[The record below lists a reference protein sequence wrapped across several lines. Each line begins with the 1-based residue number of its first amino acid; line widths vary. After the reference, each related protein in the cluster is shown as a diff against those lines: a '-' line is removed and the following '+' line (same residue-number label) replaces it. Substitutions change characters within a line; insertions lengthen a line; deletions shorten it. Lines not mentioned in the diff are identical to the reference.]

1 MPHAD
6 LKYSSDLEIDAAKL
20 LAEVEALIGR
30 HDSGAGACK
39 GRAYPADAFHHT
51 HALLEVAVLR
61 KPHRDTAFMSALLAG
76 LTALL
81 QSYLPSGCACSVALN
96 FSGEHY
102 STGITA

>member
-6 LKYSSDLEIDAAKL
+6 LKYSNDLELDAPQL
-20 LAEVEALIGR
+20 LAEVEALILR
-30 HDSGAGACK
+30 HDDGAGACK
-39 GRAYPADAFHHT
+39 GRAYPSKAFHHS

-61 KPHRDTAFMSALLAG
+61 KPHRDAAFMNALLDD

-96 FSGEHY
+96 FSSDY
-102 STGITA
+102 YFTGQTG